1 LPTSSHVP
9 AEPATTTGLR
19 LRAPTIQEN
28 LASRLSRETHRLFRT
43 RLLTAAMF
51 GALLSPL
58 FGIVDV
64 TAARSWS
71 PDLPLAAFL
80 VLRGGITIW
89 FVALWIWLR
98 QASDIPVKAMDW
110 LLFAPPAVALGYMTA
125 ASGGAASPYVAGTTL
140 LVTARTILVPGAAKS
155 HIGVVAFLVGTYPLT
170 LLAFAPKE
178 AGFAAWVADPIVLGN
193 FCANFFPLVAIAG
206 VGLVASDMIH
216 AMHQRLVSARSL
228 GRYKIKKELGRGAM
242 GVVYLAWHR
251 DLGRPCVI
259 KLVNPARTGSRALRR
274 RFEREARETSMLASP
289 YTVDVFDF
297 GITQEGQL
305 FYVMEYLA
313 GISLQ
318 DVLDASGAQP
328 HDLVARWL
336 TYVCEALAEA
346 HHRGLIHRDLKP
358 ANLFLSRTGDGRQVV
373 KVLDFGIARK
383 AEPGN
388 EDPDLPR
395 KKRRVQ
401 RLPEDPELTAVG
413 TVMGTPLYVAPEV
426 LEGSPAG
433 PASDQYSLAATAYHI
448 ITGRPV
454 FSAST
459 IEELLY
465 KTVEEQPQ
473 RPSAIVPDAGI
484 SRGLDAVLL
493 RALQKDPRDRFASM
507 EVFRQAL
514 EPFAGAPGAASISDI
529 DSPTLSKA
537 GRKRRKGAKRS
548 QGAGNDP
555 DGVATDA
562 DLFAITDPDLRP
574 AAPLDN

>member
-1 LPTSSHVP
+1 MPSSSQIP
-9 AEPATTTGLR
+9 PEPATTTGLR

-64 TAARSWS
+64 TAARSWA

-80 VLRGGITIW
+80 VLRGGITLW
-89 FVALWIWLR
+89 FVALWVWLR

-155 HIGVVAFLVGTYPLT
+155 HLGVVTFLVGTYPLT

-178 AGFAAWVADPIVLGN
+178 GGFSSWLTDPDVLGH

-259 KLVNPARTGSRALRR
+259 KLVNPQRTGSRALRR
-274 RFEREARETSMLASP
+274 RFEREARETSMLSSP

-328 HDLVARWL
+328 HDVVSRWM

-388 EDPDLPR
+388 DDPDLPR
-395 KKRRVQ
+395 KKKRVQ

-426 LEGSPAG
+426 LEGAPAG

-454 FSAST
+454 FSAAT

-465 KTVEEQPQ
+465 KTVEEQPE
-473 RPSAIVPDAGI
+473 RPSALVPDAGI

-514 EPFAGAPGAASISDI
+514 EPFAGAPGAASIADI
-529 DSPTLSKA
+529 ESPVEGKT
-537 GRKRRKGAKRS
+537 GRRRRKGSKSGAPVRS
-548 QGAGNDP
+548 DP

-562 DLFAITDPDLRP
+562 ELAAITDPDLRP
-574 AAPLDN
+574 VAPLDN

>member
-1 LPTSSHVP
+1 M
-9 AEPATTTGLR
+9 R
-19 LRAPTIQEN
+19 LRPPTLQEN
-28 LASRLSRETHRLFRT
+28 LASRLTRETQRLFRT

-51 GALLSPL
+51 GAMLSPI
-58 FGIVDV
+58 FGIVDI
-64 TAARSWS
+64 TASRSWQ
-71 PDLPLAAFL
+71 PDLPVAGFL
-80 VLRGGITIW
+80 VLRAGITLW
-89 FVALWIWLR
+89 FAALWVWLR
-98 QASDIPVKAMDW
+98 QATNIPVKAMDW

-125 ASGGAASPYVAGTTL
+125 ATGGAASPYVAGTTL

-155 HIGVVAFLVGTYPLT
+155 HIGVVGFLVASYPLT
-170 LLAFAPKE
+170 LLAFAPKDD
-178 AGFAAWVADPIVLGN
+178 GFAAWFLDANVLGH

-259 KLVNPARTGSRALRR
+259 KLVNPDRTDSRALRR
-274 RFEREARETSMLASP
+274 RFEREARETSMLSSP

-318 DVLDASGAQP
+318 DVLDSSGAQL
-328 HDLVARWL
+328 HDVVTRWM

-383 AEPGN
+383 ALPSDAD
-388 EDPDLPR
+388 EDRPR
-395 KKRRVQ
+395 KRRRST
-401 RLPEDPELTAVG
+401 RLPEAADLTAVG

-426 LEGSPAG
+426 LQGEPAG
-433 PASDQYSLAATAYHI
+433 PASDQYSLAATAFHLL
-448 ITGRPV
+448 TGRPV
-454 FSAST
+454 FTGAS

-465 KTVEEQPQ
+465 KTVTVQAP
-473 RPSAIVPDAGI
+473 RPSSIVPQAGI
-484 SRGLDAVLL
+484 SRGLDAVIL
-493 RALQKDPRDRFASM
+493 RALEKDPRERYASM

-529 DSPTLSKA
+529 EGPIPTATSRRSKKKKSGADSQRTMPFGPRVS
-537 GRKRRKGAKRS
+537 
-548 QGAGNDP
+548 DP
-555 DGVATDA
+555 EGVATDT
-562 DLFAITDPDLRP
+562 DLGVISDPDQGSS
-574 AAPLDN
+574 